1 MKVKTD
7 FLVIGA
13 GIAGLRAAI
22 QLRKYGK
29 VVILV
34 KRTLP
39 ECNTYYAAGGISC
52 VWSKEDSFEQHKKD
66 TMIAG
71 DGLCKEEIVD
81 EIIKDGPKRIKD
93 LIKWGIQF
101 DKRDDG
107 EYDLTKEGG
116 HSQRRVLHVKDLT
129 GKAVFETLLKKVRS
143 YSNIEIREQNIAIN
157 LYGQD
162 NICRGVYVLDKG
174 TNTIYSISAKATILA
189 TGGVGKVY
197 MYTSNP
203 DVATGD
209 GIAMAY
215 RIGAAISNM
224 EFVQFHPTCLYHPY
238 AKNLLISE
246 SLRGEG
252 AQLID
257 QEGHRFM
264 EKYHPQLELAPRDI
278 VSRAIDD
285 VLKRTGNDY
294 VLLDIS
300 FKDADYLK
308 KRFPGINENCLKYG
322 IDFTK
327 EPIPVVPACHYSCG
341 GVLAKTNGETNVRRL
356 FAIGECSYTGIHGAN
371 RLASNSLLEGL
382 VCGYKCGEFV
392 GTHVEEFGKNDLE
405 FPDWEEGHAVD
416 PKEAV
421 VITQNW
427 EEIRRVMQNYVGI
440 VKADK
445 WLKRAW
451 DRLNLIH
458 DEIDQYYWDFK
469 ITSDLIELRNL
480 ITVARLILKCVRAR
494 KESRGLHYNLDYPE
508 KSTLIRDSVV
518 KYYW

>member
-1 MKVKTD
+1 MNIKTD
-7 FLVIGA
+7 FLIIGA
-13 GIAGLRAAI
+13 GIAGLTSAI
-22 QLRKYGK
+22 QLQKYGK
-29 VVILV
+29 VLILV

-52 VWSKEDSFEQHKKD
+52 VWDKNDSFEQHKKD

-71 DGLCKEEIVD
+71 DGLCKEEVVD
-81 EIIKDGPKRIKD
+81 EIIREGPNRIND

-101 DKRDDG
+101 DKMPNG
-107 EYDLTKEGG
+107 EYDLTQEGG
-116 HSQRRVLHVKDLT
+116 HTQRRILHARDLT
-129 GKAVFETLLKKVRS
+129 GKAVFETLLNKVHS
-143 YSNIEIREQNIAIN
+143 YPNIEIREHNIAIN
-157 LYGQD
+157 LFGQD
-162 NICRGVYVLDKG
+162 NICRGVYVLNKKS
-174 TNTIYSISAKATILA
+174 NQIYSISAKATILA
-189 TGGVGKVY
+189 TGGCGKVY
-197 MYTSNP
+197 LYTSNH
-203 DVATGD
+203 DAATGD

-238 AKNLLISE
+238 AKNILISE

-252 AQLID
+252 AHLVD
-257 QEGHRFM
+257 KNGNKFM
-264 EKYHPQLELAPRDI
+264 ENYHPLKELAPRDI

-285 VLKRTGNDY
+285 LIKRTGDDY

-300 FKDADYLK
+300 FKDAEYLR
-308 KRFPGINENCLKYG
+308 KRFPGVNENCLKYN

-327 EPIPVVPACHYSCG
+327 EPIPVVPAAHYMCG
-341 GVLAKTNGETNVRRL
+341 GIVAKTNGKTNIKHL
-356 FAIGECSYTGIHGAN
+356 FAIGECAYTGLHGAN

-382 VCGYKCGEFV
+382 VCGFKSGEYV
-392 GTHVEEFGKNDLE
+392 GTHMKEFGKNDLD
-405 FPDWEEGHAVD
+405 FPDWEEGSAVD

-427 EEIRRVMQNYVGI
+427 EEIRRIMQNYVGI
-440 VKADK
+440 VKTDK

-480 ITVARLILKCVRAR
+480 ITVARLILKCARAR
-494 KESRGLHYNLDYPE
+494 KESRGLHYNLDYPN
-508 KSTLIRDSVV
+508 KSTLIRDSIV

>member
-1 MKVKTD
+1 MNIKTD

-22 QLRKYGK
+22 QLQKYGK
-29 VVILV
+29 VLMLV

-52 VWSKEDSFEQHKKD
+52 VWSKEDSTEEHKKD
-66 TMIAG
+66 TLIAG
-71 DGLCKEEIVD
+71 DGLCKEAIVD

-93 LIKWGIQF
+93 LIKWGINF
-101 DKRDDG
+101 DKNSSG

-116 HSQRRVLHVKDLT
+116 HSQRRVLHVQDLT
-129 GKAVFETLLKKVRS
+129 GKAVFKTLLEKVRS
-143 YSNIEIREQNIAIN
+143 YCNIEIREQNIAIN

-162 NICRGVYVLDKG
+162 NICKGVYVLDKISKI
-174 TNTIYSISAKATILA
+174 IYSVSARATILA
-189 TGGVGKVY
+189 TGGCGKVY
-197 MYTSNP
+197 LYTSNP

-215 RIGAAISNM
+215 RVGAAISNM
-224 EFVQFHPTCLYHPY
+224 EFIQFHPTCLYHPY
-238 AKNLLISE
+238 AKNSLISE

-252 AQLID
+252 AILKD
-257 QEGHRFM
+257 QRGNRFM
-264 EKYHPQLELAPRDI
+264 EKYHPQKELAPRDI

-285 VLKRTGNDY
+285 VLKRTGDDY

-300 FKDADYLK
+300 FKDSQYLR

-322 IDFTK
+322 IDFTR
-327 EPIPVVPACHYSCG
+327 EPIPVVPAAHYTCG
-341 GVLAKTNGETNVRRL
+341 GIAAKTNGETNVKRL
-356 FAIGECSYTGIHGAN
+356 FAIGECANTGLHGAN

-382 VCGYKCGEFV
+382 VCGKLCGEFV
-392 GTHVEEFGKNDLE
+392 GKHVEDFGENDLE

-427 EEIRRVMQNYVGI
+427 DEIRRIMQNYAGI
-440 VKADK
+440 VKTDS
-445 WLKRAW
+445 WLQRAW
-451 DRLNLIH
+451 HRLNLIH

-480 ITVARLILKCVRAR
+480 ITVARLILKCARAR
-494 KESRGLHYNLDYPE
+494 RESRGLHYNLDYPD
-508 KSTLIRDSVV
+508 KSKLIRDSVV

>member
-1 MKVKTD
+1 MNTKTD
-7 FLVIGA
+7 FLIIGA

-22 QLRKYGK
+22 QLQKYGT
-29 VVILV
+29 VLMLV
-34 KRTLP
+34 KRNLP
-39 ECNTYYAAGGISC
+39 ECNTFQAAGGISC
-52 VWSKEDSFEQHKKD
+52 VWSEKDSFEQHKRD
-66 TMIAG
+66 TLIAG
-71 DGLCKEEIVD
+71 DGLCKEDVVE

-93 LIKWGIQF
+93 LIKWGINF
-101 DKRDDG
+101 DRKADG
-107 EYDLTKEGG
+107 TYDLTKEGG
-116 HSQRRVLHVKDLT
+116 HSQRRVLHVRDLT
-129 GKAVFETLLKKVRS
+129 GKAVFETLLKKVLS
-143 YSNIEIREQNIAIN
+143 YPKIEIREQNIAIN

-162 NICRGVYVLDKG
+162 NVCKGVYVLNKKS
-174 TNTIYSISAKATILA
+174 NEIYSISAKATILA
-189 TGGVGKVY
+189 TGGCGKVY

-209 GIAMAY
+209 GVAMAY

-224 EFVQFHPTCLYHPY
+224 EFIQFHPTCLYHPY

-252 AQLID
+252 ARLMD
-257 QEGHRFM
+257 QKGNFFM
-264 EKYHPQLELAPRDI
+264 EKYHPLKELAPRDI

-285 VLKRTGNDY
+285 VLKRTGDDCVY
-294 VLLDIS
+294 LDIS
-300 FKDADYLK
+300 FKDAEYLR
-308 KRFPGINENCLKYG
+308 KRFPGINESCLKYG

-327 EPIPVVPACHYSCG
+327 QPIPVVPGAHYQCG
-341 GVLAKTNGETNVRRL
+341 GISAKTNGSTNIKRL
-356 FAIGECSYTGIHGAN
+356 FAIGECANTGLHGAN

-382 VCGYKCGEFV
+382 VCGHNCGEYV
-392 GTHVEEFGKNDLE
+392 GKHLKDFGKNDLD

-416 PKEAV
+416 PEEAV

-440 VKADK
+440 VKTEK

-451 DRLNLIH
+451 DRLNLYH

-469 ITSDLIELRNL
+469 ITADLIELRNL
-480 ITVARLILKCVRAR
+480 IAVARLILKCARAR
-494 KESRGLHYNLDYPE
+494 RESRGIHYNLDYPE
-508 KSTLIRDSVV
+508 KSNLIRDSVV

>member
-1 MKVKTD
+1 M
-7 FLVIGA
+7 
-13 GIAGLRAAI
+13 
-22 QLRKYGK
+22 
-29 VVILV
+29 
-34 KRTLP
+34 
-39 ECNTYYAAGGISC
+39 
-52 VWSKEDSFEQHKKD
+52 
-66 TMIAG
+66 
-71 DGLCKEEIVD
+71 
-81 EIIKDGPKRIKD
+81 
-93 LIKWGIQF
+93 
-101 DKRDDG
+101 
-107 EYDLTKEGG
+107 
-116 HSQRRVLHVKDLT
+116 
-129 GKAVFETLLKKVRS
+129 
-143 YSNIEIREQNIAIN
+143 
-157 LYGQD
+157 
-162 NICRGVYVLDKG
+162 
-174 TNTIYSISAKATILA
+174 
-189 TGGVGKVY
+189 
-197 MYTSNP
+197 
-203 DVATGD
+203 
-209 GIAMAY
+209 
-215 RIGAAISNM
+215 
-224 EFVQFHPTCLYHPY
+224 
-238 AKNLLISE
+238 
-246 SLRGEG
+246 
-252 AQLID
+252 D

-264 EKYHPQLELAPRDI
+264 EKYHPQKELAPRDI

-300 FKDADYLK
+300 FKDADYLR

-341 GVLAKTNGETNVRRL
+341 GVAAKTNGETNVKRL
-356 FAIGECSYTGIHGAN
+356 FAIGKCSYTGIHGAN

-382 VCGYKCGEFV
+382 VCGYKCGEYV

-451 DRLNLIH
+451 DRLNLYH
-458 DEIDQYYWDFK
+458 DEIDQYYWNFK

-480 ITVARLILKCVRAR
+480 ITVSRLILKCARAR
-494 KESRGLHYNLDYPE
+494 RESRGLHYNLDYPE
-508 KSTLIRDSVV
+508 KSALIKDSVV